1 MCKLIIL
8 TSFGHIACVLF
19 RVSVSLGRI
28 YRSYGG
34 ITFDVVSV
42 LGDSKNPKVIIHPK
56 WTASS
61 NDHDLAIIVLS
72 SSIPFTEKISPV
84 RLPQKGQKS
93 PKTDTKVSHILYRF
107 YIDCAKLYSIY
118 NQLIN

>member
-28 YRSYGG
+28 YHSYGG
-34 ITFDVVSV
+34 IIFYLVSV
-42 LGDSKNPKVIIHPK
+42 PKVIIHPK